1 MDNIMSSYSFSPQF
15 YQHWTQAPESIRAA
29 IVQELTD
36 ITTLLQTETPFE
48 SFTFSTHD
56 LDTHIDDLYD
66 AHEKQQVVAKD
77 IAEKQAQARAT
88 AEKERLEEEKQKIKA
103 ADDAKLKEDAK
114 LKAEAESAQKE
125 RQSSELLAADKNN
138 VNNKVA
144 TNDFSQTNTNHNI
157 ANNSTNDATNDASK
171 NIVAEKPD
179 AAKNDAVR
187 DTPSNN
193 NNSIKNDNSIKAIN
207 DTIGSSLPIDLALKD
222 VALNAE
228 HKELLSELERQIDDY
243 VSEQMM
249 QMSENLQS
257 WLRAELS
264 QRLSGQNP
272 VEPKVDG
279 NK

>member
-1 MDNIMSSYSFSPQF
+1 MSSYSFSPQF

-66 AHEKQQVVAKD
+66 AHEKQQLVAKNM
-77 IAEKQAQARAT
+77 AEKQAQVRAT
-88 AEKERLEEEKQKIKA
+88 AEKERLEEEKQKTKA
-103 ADDAKLKEDAK
+103 ADDAKLKENAK
-114 LKAEAESAQKE
+114 LKAEAESVQKE
-125 RQSSELLAADKNN
+125 RQSSEPLAVDKNN
-138 VNNKVA
+138 VNNKA
-144 TNDFSQTNTNHNI
+144 ADTDLSQTNTDHNI
-157 ANNSTNDATNDASK
+157 ATHATNNASK

-179 AAKNDAVR
+179 AAKHDAVN
-187 DTPSNN
+187 DTLINN

-228 HKELLSELERQIDDY
+228 HKDLLSELERQIDDY

-264 QRLSGQNP
+264 QRLSVQNT